1 MLDFYHLLS
10 QPGGPHSPGVVGFE
24 MEFLLRGKKS
34 SENTSYF
41 DFMISFLVAKAYEHS
56 HFVSK

>member
-24 MEFLLRGKKS
+24 MEFLLGGKNHQKIRL
-34 SENTSYF
+34 TL
-41 DFMISFLVAKAYEHS
+41 IL
-56 HFVSK
+56 